1 MKKLYYEYED
11 GRYRYW
17 KPRMFFGDVTVSPNL
32 PAYQAIRIWSWD
44 SETNEI
50 VTIKSQTGDEQI
62 DENDFLL
69 IQLVATELLPKEK
82 TLLRG

>member
-17 KPRMFFGDVTVSPNL
+17 KPRMFFGDVT
-32 PAYQAIRIWSWD
+32 
-44 SETNEI
+44 
-50 VTIKSQTGDEQI
+50 
-62 DENDFLL
+62 
-69 IQLVATELLPKEK
+69 ELLPKEK